1 MRFFTITAVRASLA
15 AGLCLAATLAWAQR
29 VGALEVSQAW
39 LRPTVA
45 GQTMGAG
52 YLVVTNAGKVGD
64 RLVAARSALAER
76 VELHTMWLDGD
87 VMRMRAVES
96 LEVPAGATVA
106 LQPGG
111 MHLMLMGLKA
121 PLAAG
126 QRVTLTLQFEKAGEV
141 AVQAAVRAPGGAA
154 EPAEHK
160 HH

>member
-1 MRFFTITAVRASLA
+1 MTLEISFAVLA
-15 AGLCLAATLAWAQR
+15 A
-29 VGALEVSQAW
+29 AL
-39 LRPTVA
+39 
-45 GQTMGAG
+45 MH
-52 YLVVTNAGKVGD
+52 
-64 RLVAARSALAER
+64 ALADR
-76 VELHTMWLDGD
+76 VEMHRMSMEGD
-87 VMRMRAVES
+87 VMRMRPVES
-96 LEVPAGATVA
+96 IEVPAGATVA